1 MEVAERHPD
10 HHDEHGGRP
19 LQPHLRPLHHH
30 LHLRCDGHAALW
42 QGLRQVGVKNE
53 TCWLNVDFAE
63 TERKKNLGSIQ
74 RMTLMEV
81 IMGMVMKRA

>member
-1 MEVAERHPD
+1 M
-10 HHDEHGGRP
+10 
-19 LQPHLRPLHHH
+19 
-30 LHLRCDGHAALW
+30 
-42 QGLRQVGVKNE
+42 GVKNE

-63 TERKKNLGSIQ
+63 TERKKNLGCYECSIQ

>member
-1 MEVAERHPD
+1 MYEYNCDNSDAEVE
-10 HHDEHGGRP
+10 EHSTNSGG
-19 LQPHLRPLHHH
+19 LLL
-30 LHLRCDGHAALW
+30 
-42 QGLRQVGVKNE
+42 VK
-53 TCWLNVDFAE
+53 WSRGPVWSKAHAE

>member
-1 MEVAERHPD
+1 M
-10 HHDEHGGRP
+10 
-19 LQPHLRPLHHH
+19 
-30 LHLRCDGHAALW
+30 
-42 QGLRQVGVKNE
+42 GVKNE